1 MTPTPAGLRTGL
13 LAGLVALGLAAGCAR
28 DTAGVDQSGPGPAA
42 LVKGGVSG
50 IGALLPGKKA
60 KAAAPAPDPG
70 ALAQAALSSV
80 KGPVMLAAFEAAPQ
94 AQFVLGMVGENNGMR
109 SYQTP
114 DQRGVVMRG
123 GLIAATR
130 GFGRDLMSSETEEV
144 GRLIRALQP
153 GTARRVQRYLDG
165 EGTERPLPMSCT
177 VSIGPKVEQ
186 PGISATQVAEHCEG
200 SGAKIDNSYLVAEG
214 GRVVASKQ
222 WVGPGIGSLVLQS
235 LRD

>member
-1 MTPTPAGLRTGL
+1 MTLTRAGL
-13 LAGLVALGLAAGCAR
+13 LAGVLALGLAAGCSR
-28 DTAGVDQSGPGPAA
+28 DTASVGESGSGAGA

-50 IGALLPGKKA
+50 LSALLPGKKA
-60 KAAAPAPDPG
+60 EGPTPAADPG

-80 KGPVMLAAFEAAPQ
+80 KGPVMLGAFEAAPQ

-114 DQRGVVMRG
+114 DQRGVVMRS
-123 GLIAATR
+123 GLLAGTR
-130 GFGRDLMSSETEEV
+130 GFGHDLMSSDTEAV
-144 GRLIRALQP
+144 GQLIRAAQAGQAP
-153 GTARRVQRYLDG
+153 RVQRYLDG
-165 EGTERPLPMSCT
+165 MGTERPLPMTCT
-177 VSIGPKVEQ
+177 VTPGARVEQ
-186 PGISATQVAEHCEG
+186 AGIAATQVSEHCEG